1 MYEDILKEIGKN
13 AGYLLIGLLVVFI
26 AYIKKI
32 IQYLIEKL
40 RGKKELD
47 VSKIGHM
54 HSVLHDILTEI
65 RVELKAARVY
75 IIQFHNGEYFS
86 NGTPILKFSITHE
99 SCNLEVSRHKE
110 DVSGMLLSM
119 NYDLIKI
126 IEKEENEIYYTKDLE
141 EGVYKSHLMSK
152 NTLAFVYYP
161 IKYHKNYGNTVG
173 ILCIDWCSS
182 EKISNID
189 INKINAI
196 KLKYFGL
203 VQNLVNKQR
212 E

>member
-13 AGYLLIGLLVVFI
+13 AGFILVGFIIVLI

-32 IQYLIEKL
+32 IDYFIKKIKGE
-40 RGKKELD
+40 KELD
-47 VSKIGHM
+47 ISKIGHVY
-54 HSVLHDILTEI
+54 SILHEILTEI

-99 SCNLEVSRHKE
+99 SCNLGVSRHKE
-110 DVSGMLLSM
+110 NTSGLLLST
-119 NYDLIKI
+119 NYDLLKI
-126 IEKEENEIYYTKDLE
+126 IDVCKDKICYTKDLE
-141 EGVYKSHLMSK
+141 EGNYKSNLMEK
-152 NTLAFVYYP
+152 NTIGFAYFP
-161 IKYHKNYGNTVG
+161 IKYHKNVGNTVG
-173 ILCIDWCSS
+173 ILCIDWCLN
-182 EKISNID
+182 EKINKID
-189 INKINAI
+189 INKLNAT
-196 KLKYFGL
+196 KEKYFEL